1 MKLGHMDGDP
11 QLAGALGAALFAKE
25 KALKEGIAWKDG
37 MFGIRCWLKQKKAA
51 ARLQKNKKLLSQ
63 HDLTFVLKGN
73 TAVDLGE
80 NPEQSFLTFSES
92 PSEFDSGVY
101 LVGKDVNELVG
112 SQPLAM
118 QLNVVG
124 ARIMMN
130 CCTSSFKI

>member
-1 MKLGHMDGDP
+1 MERRNVWDSL
-11 QLAGALGAALFAKE
+11 LAQAK
-25 KALKEGIAWKDG
+25 KGGCPITKRTRS
-37 MFGIRCWLKQKKAA
+37 FF
-51 ARLQKNKKLLSQ
+51 SQ